1 MNVRSG
7 AFTLIGI
14 CKDLLIFVLVL
25 LNLKEYFL
33 GVLRNLRHTPLFE
46 QRKNLE
52 PLHYWMPQQIPFS
65 IHELASLDSP
75 SSLCP
80 DLNDATYNRS
90 DSLNRRL
97 YV

>member
-1 MNVRSG
+1 MYGRKV
-7 AFTLIGI
+7 FTVIYV

-25 LNLKEYFL
+25 LNVKEYFL

-46 QRKNLE
+46 QIKNLE
-52 PLHYWMPQQIPFS
+52 PLHYRMPPQSPFS
-65 IHELASLDSP
+65 IHEHACSDSP
-75 SSLCP
+75 SSVCP